1 MFLALHQS
9 TVVQP
14 SGGTDHLL
22 HSQVGCTDG
31 NKGCCDSNANYA
43 VYNRLGTE
51 ELDALNQLLVEKG
64 LSSEADI
71 SGMDTTLPKMQA
83 HDLLKFLNEAEI
95 DTAKYTALKEKAA
108 LRGIQDQVNGK
119 DTLAEKLEIMK
130 NALENPDLSYT
141 QKAKIQQNI
150 ELAVPSSIV
159 NVAPSITVETVK
171 TANANPVASHSMPS
185 RNFCCFSWC

>member
-1 MFLALHQS
+1 MITEINFTKPITPKPNA
-9 TVVQP
+9 P
-14 SGGTDHLL
+14 CGPC
-22 HSQVGCTDG
+22 VGREGSCDTKDVG
-31 NKGCCDSNANYA
+31 NVISK
-43 VYNRLGTE
+43 LGE
-51 ELDALNQLLVEKG
+51 GELEALNHILIDKG
-64 LSSEADI
+64 LSSESDL
-71 SGMDTTLPKMQA
+71 SGLEPHIPTVSYIKAHDFLQLLTVAGIDTT
-83 HDLLKFLNEAEI
+83 
-95 DTAKYTALKEKAA
+95 KYTALKEKAA
-108 LRGIQDQVNGK
+108 LRDIQDQVNGK